1 MGRSM
6 HKINAIVEGRQ
17 VDHQSTIVE
26 VEGKIHDNNIS
37 ILIDRGASFSD
48 ITLALVEENK
58 LKRGKHDKP
67 WLVQLET
74 RKKGR

>member
-26 VEGKIHDNNIS
+26 VEGKIHDNHIS
-37 ILIDRGASFSD
+37 ILIDPGTSMSYV
-48 ITLALVEENK
+48 TPGLVELNK
-58 LKRGKHDKP
+58 L
-67 WLVQLET
+67 
-74 RKKGR
+74 